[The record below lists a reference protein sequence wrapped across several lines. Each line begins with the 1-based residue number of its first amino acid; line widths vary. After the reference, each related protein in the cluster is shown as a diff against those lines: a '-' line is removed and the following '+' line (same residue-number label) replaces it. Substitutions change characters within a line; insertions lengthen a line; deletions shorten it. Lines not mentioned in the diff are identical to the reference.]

1 MNLSGYSMNLQYQKT
16 ELSYDMSISKVDP
29 SEESQALLEEN
40 SELSESNLHV
50 VYMSEEN
57 LNDSEMF
64 SKMILEATYSKY
76 SASNSSQ
83 FLFPNVKTSNSED
96 IPAEIK
102 AYANQQEL
110 PDGLLYASSSEYY
123 EKTTFDFSGEI
134 RIKTPEGEYNIEL
147 NLSYTQEFYEK
158 NATFVEIAS
167 ERLQSPLEIELDEDN
182 ENLKGLNSI
191 SLLFENLPE
200 EDNSN
205 NNKDFFDKLMETL
218 KERKEY
224 MESLL
229 ETTLEEKMDNFQVR
243 MSRNEEEYQ
252 LVSAQKD
259 GFGLFFSHTQS
270 ESSYLEMGSNANGSY
285 ISAGYSSTETTS
297 FSSFEAKA

>member
-57 LNDSEMF
+57 LNNSEMF
-64 SKMILEATYSKY
+64 SKMILEATYSQY
-76 SASNSSQ
+76 SISNTNES
-83 FLFPNVKTSNSED
+83 LFPNVKTTNSEEV
-96 IPAEIK
+96 PSEIK
-102 AYANQQEL
+102 AYANQNEL
-110 PDGLLYASSSEYY
+110 PAGLLYTSSSEYY
-123 EKTTFDFSGEI
+123 EKTNFDFSGEI

-147 NLSYTQEFYEK
+147 NLSYTEEFYEK
-158 NATFVEIAS
+158 NATFIEVAS
-167 ERLQSPLEIELDEDN
+167 EKLQSPLEIELDEDN

-191 SLLFENLPE
+191 SLLFETLPE
-200 EDNSN
+200 EESDTN
-205 NNKDFFDKLMETL
+205 NESFFEKLIESL

-224 MESLL
+224 MESILSNTQ
-229 ETTLEEKMDNFQVR
+229 EVKMDNYQVR

-252 LVSAQKD
+252 LVSAQKN
-259 GFGLFFSHTQS
+259 GFGIFFSQTQR

-285 ISAGYSSTETTS
+285 ISAGYSSSQTTI
-297 FSSFEAKA
+297 SSFEAKA

>member
-1 MNLSGYSMNLQYQKT
+1 MNVNGYALNTQYQKT
-16 ELSYDMSISKVDP
+16 QLSYDMSLTKVDP
-29 SEESQALLEEN
+29 SEQSQKLLEEGVSIN
-40 SELSESNLHV
+40 ESNLHV

-57 LNDSEMF
+57 LNNSEMF
-64 SKMILEATYSKY
+64 SKMLLEAVYSQY
-76 SASNSSQ
+76 SVSNTNQS
-83 FLFPNVKTSNSED
+83 LFPNVNTTNSED

-102 AYANQQEL
+102 AYTNQQEL
-110 PDGLLYASSSEYY
+110 PDGLLYTSSSEYY
-123 EKTTFDFSGEI
+123 EKTSFEFTGEI

-158 NATFVEIAS
+158 NETFVEIAS
-167 ERLQSPLEIELDEDN
+167 ERLQSPLEIELSEDN

-191 SLLFENLPE
+191 NLLFETLPE
-200 EDNSN
+200 EKNSN
-205 NNKDFFDKLMETL
+205 DKNDFFTELLESI

-229 ETTLEEKMDNFQVR
+229 EITLEEKMDNYQVR

-259 GFGLFFSHTQS
+259 GFGIFFSHTQS

-285 ISAGYSSTETTS
+285 MTAGYSSTETTT